1 MYATFTNLSKLYRT
15 SFLIYI
21 SNIWHLTTAPLNK
34 KKNIILNR
42 SYINA
47 KLMIQFMNK
56 LRTQ

>member
-1 MYATFTNLSKLYRT
+1 MYATFTNLSKLNRI

-21 SNIWHLTTAPLNK
+21 TNKWHLTTAPLNK